1 MSPFPAAGAGWRGGL
16 VVVGSWGWPGNK
28 VFECENDCCCVM
40 FTVASESEQQITLS
54 GTHPCGMEEEEKLRM
69 FTIEH
74 LQWLVIQ
81 EAWLLLLKCG
91 PESIRGIIRV
101 VRAN

>member
-1 MSPFPAAGAGWRGGL
+1 MWLGG
-16 VVVGSWGWPGNK
+16 GEDWPGNK

-54 GTHPCGMEEEEKLRM
+54 GTHPCGMGAERRGEEEKLRM

-74 LQWLVIQ
+74 LQWPAIQ

-91 PESIRGIIRV
+91 P
-101 VRAN
+101 